1 MLVALLYEEAY
12 SYILIFLISL
22 FVFHFPWMPRTTV
35 SFSAP
40 ALHAP
45 TSNESDEQV
54 WKVSLHYL
62 RLFGSILNIRA
73 AAAVHYMELQ

>member
-1 MLVALLYEEAY
+1 
-12 SYILIFLISL
+12 
-22 FVFHFPWMPRTTV
+22 MPRTTV